1 MTSTD
6 ASARVTPLTA
16 KRESSPV
23 EAKPPSNRRPE
34 DISRHFVKPLFKSH
48 REFSRTSMIEHW
60 NAGYSDAIRTLRHPE
75 ALQRPVGGPGVATFE
90 VVVDGRE

>member
-6 ASARVTPLTA
+6 ASARITPLTA
-16 KRESSPV
+16 KRESSPL
-23 EAKPPSNRRPE
+23 EAKPPSTRRPE
-34 DISRHFVKPLFKSH
+34 DIS
-48 REFSRTSMIEHW
+48 TSMIDHW

-75 ALQRPVGGPGVATFE
+75 ALQRPVNGPGVATFD